1 MEILKKLSSQFNK
14 YLLKELVVI
23 LLLSIG
29 ILTFILVLGRL
40 GKMID
45 LIINKGVRFQDIF
58 LLIVYSASPY
68 LTFTLPMA
76 FLLSVI
82 VVLGR
87 LSSENEILILKASG
101 VNLKRLFIPITVLGL
116 LITLCGLVNANLL
129 LPKSSEH
136 FRNTLINV
144 VKKGISVDDKEGVF
158 NDTIQ
163 GIVIYIDKVDTE
175 KKFLSGVVISDD
187 RDKEVKQ
194 TISAQ
199 KGYIHVDPD
208 TLDLYFALE
217 NGNLHRW
224 EKSNNTYRNIHFN
237 NYTFSMNLS
246 SMVPNIGGLRK
257 KPYEMNSA
265 ELTRALKDATT
276 DNDRYSTML
285 DIYNIKAAIPFSS
298 LAFIFLTIPLGVKRS
313 IEGKFSGMLYSL
325 LLFIF
330 YYILMAFTEN
340 FGLAIRLPAF
350 ITAFLPNLIIAAM
363 GCYLL
368 KSLNQEEHATV
379 SQKIRYFWNYCLE
392 KTK

>member
-1 MEILKKLSSQFNK
+1 M
-14 YLLKELVVI
+14 YLLKELVII
-23 LLLSIG
+23 LLLSMG

-45 LIINKGVRFQDIF
+45 LVINKGVGFQDIF
-58 LLIVYSASPY
+58 LLILYSASPY

-87 LSSENEILILKASG
+87 LSAENEILILKASG
-101 VNLKRLFIPITVLGL
+101 VNLKRLFVPITILGI
-116 LITLCGLVNANLL
+116 LITLCGLYNANLL
-129 LPKSSEH
+129 LPKSSEL

-144 VKKGISVDDKEGVF
+144 VKKGISVDDKEGIF
-158 NDTIQ
+158 NDTIR

-175 KKFLSGVVISDD
+175 KRVLSGVVISDD

-199 KGYIHVDPD
+199 KGYIHIDPN

-224 EKSNNTYRNIHFN
+224 EKSNDTYRNIHFN

-257 KPYEMNSA
+257 KPYEMNSQ
-265 ELTRALKDATT
+265 ELANALKDASTR
-276 DNDRYSTML
+276 NDRYSIML
-285 DIYNIKAAIPFSS
+285 DIYNIKVAIPFSS

-313 IEGKFSGMLYSL
+313 VEGKFSGMLYSL

-330 YYILMAFTEN
+330 YYILLAITEN
-340 FGLAIRLPAF
+340 FGMAIRLPALF
-350 ITAFLPNLIIAAM
+350 TAFLPNFIITAM
-363 GCYLL
+363 GFYLL
-368 KSLNQEEHATV
+368 KNLNKEEHATV
-379 SQKIRYFWNYCLE
+379 SQKLHYFWTYCLE

>member
-23 LLLSIG
+23 LLLSMG

-45 LIINKGVRFQDIF
+45 LIINKGVRFDDIF
-58 LLIVYSASPY
+58 LLILYSASPY

-76 FLLSVI
+76 FLLAVI

-87 LSSENEILILKASG
+87 LSTENEILILKASG
-101 VNLKRLFIPITVLGL
+101 VDLKRLFVPITALGILITFCGL
-116 LITLCGLVNANLL
+116 LNANLL
-129 LPKSSEH
+129 LPKSSEL

-144 VKKGISVDDKEGVF
+144 VKRGISVDDKEGIF
-158 NDTIQ
+158 NDTIR
-163 GIVIYIDKVDTE
+163 GIVLYIDKVDPE

-224 EKSNNTYRNIHFN
+224 EKLNDTYRNIHFN

-246 SMVPNIGGLRK
+246 AMVPNTGGLRK

-265 ELTRALKDATT
+265 ELISALKNATT

-313 IEGKFSGMLYSL
+313 VEGKFSGMLYSL

-340 FGLAIRLPAF
+340 FGMAIHLPAL
-350 ITAFLPNLIIAAM
+350 ITSFLPNLIIAAM

-379 SQKIRYFWNYCLE
+379 TQKIRYFWNYCLE

>member
-1 MEILKKLSSQFNK
+1 MEILKKLSSKFND
-14 YLLKELVVI
+14 YLFKELLVI
-23 LLLSIG
+23 LFLSMG

-45 LIINKGVRFQDIF
+45 LVINKGVGFQDIF
-58 LLIVYSASPY
+58 LLILYSASPY

-87 LSSENEILILKASG
+87 LSAENEILILKASG
-101 VNLKRLFIPITVLGL
+101 VNLKRLFVPITILGL
-116 LITLCGLVNANLL
+116 LITLCGLYNANLL
-129 LPKSSEH
+129 LPKSSEL

-144 VKKGISVDDKEGVF
+144 VKKGISVDDKEGIF
-158 NDTIQ
+158 NDTIK
-163 GIVIYIDKVDTE
+163 GIVIYIDKVDT
-175 KKFLSGVVISDD
+175 KKRFLSGVVISDD

-199 KGYIHVDPD
+199 KGYINVDPD
-208 TLDLYFALE
+208 TLDLFFALE

-224 EKSNNTYRNIHFN
+224 EKSNDTYRSISFN

-257 KPYEMNSA
+257 KPYEMNDV
-265 ELTRALKDATT
+265 ELAGALKGAAN
-276 DNDRYSTML
+276 DNDRYSFML

-313 IEGKFSGMLYSL
+313 VEGKFSGMLYSL

-340 FGLAIRLPAF
+340 FGMAIHLPALL
-350 ITAFLPNLIIAAM
+350 TAFLPNFIITAM
-363 GCYLL
+363 GLYLL
-368 KSLNQEEHATV
+368 KSLNKEEHTTI
-379 SQKIRYFWNYCLE
+379 SQKLRYVWTYCLE